1 MVTASPLQRLPT
13 NPKLK
18 VESNVSGSV
27 KNLLYRRFQFY
38 NLPKHFLSTKKTEG
52 KNAKKTKSATT
63 KEGRNG
69 QASSTA
75 MNATKQTSSKKDN
88 KAKEGNENSS
98 NVSETFRTPLTIGEW
113 AQIISEAR
121 QNNALQIKFEEAPTE
136 KPKKAKNKTKKTQ
149 PRNKL
154 STESSPSNTE
164 SKGKE
169 KAGKMESK
177 LSPDTESEL
186 ESLFNRPTT
195 MSSRTADY
203 SSPKVILRKDDDDE
217 ATEDEEIS
225 PKKPKPK
232 WEPSEELKILQSS
245 KEYNPLW
252 KIELLVEMIKQE
264 KGEDICVIDLRN
276 KTEWM
281 SFMILVTG
289 RTGRHCRAIAE
300 IISSQFS
307 KLTNNSGR
315 LRIHASETN
324 DWIIVKAGDTLVEIL
339 TEDMRKKYDIER
351 LWVLKRSS
359 WEEAQA
365 IGDELNRFM
374 FDPDDGMLDQ
384 AESQEPLSKRELRK
398 IQRLEAKAKKNK
410 ISSPQSKTETA
421 NETRE
426 NNN

>member
-1 MVTASPLQRLPT
+1 L
-13 NPKLK
+13 
-18 VESNVSGSV
+18 GSCV
-27 KNLLYRRFQFY
+27 VRFQFY

-203 SSPKVILRKDDDDE
+203 SSPKVILRKGKITFFVVIMSSSDLNISNLMNYFCLTEFLQDDDDE

-276 KTEWM
+276 KVR
-281 SFMILVTG
+281 SFV
-289 RTGRHCRAIAE
+289 
-300 IISSQFS
+300 
-307 KLTNNSGR
+307 
-315 LRIHASETN
+315 
-324 DWIIVKAGDTLVEIL
+324 
-339 TEDMRKKYDIER
+339 
-351 LWVLKRSS
+351 
-359 WEEAQA
+359 
-365 IGDELNRFM
+365 
-374 FDPDDGMLDQ
+374 
-384 AESQEPLSKRELRK
+384 
-398 IQRLEAKAKKNK
+398 
-410 ISSPQSKTETA
+410 
-421 NETRE
+421 
-426 NNN
+426 